1 MMIKAYVDN
10 SWGPEKYRVAMNSL
24 LNEGLDTC
32 HQISN
37 DEICWLNDQISEIQ
51 SQSLD
56 KDQWIEHLRKEV

>member
-1 MMIKAYVDN
+1 MIKAYVDN
-10 SWGPEKYRVAMNSL
+10 SWGPEKYWVAMNSL

-37 DEICWLNDQISEIQ
+37 DEICWLNDQISELQ

-56 KDQWIEHLRKEV
+56 KD